1 MQTDP
6 APGSGNA
13 EVTTISELTV
23 MNPYVRDI
31 NQVVSKLLLEERN
44 GPPMCY
50 SLVDG
55 NNVIEELQGGEL
67 ALRSVLIDEA
77 IKCLPPETKS
87 QVIVVWPQSKWDALG
102 TNGNTA
108 ERLANLFAPLRQG
121 ASVYFALVDYPTAN
135 LVREEGTVFL
145 PNGAEKDQWWC
156 KLPGMRKADHLA
168 CELDDAIL
176 TELHCAITKNNRCAI
191 AVTGD
196 RRVIKTREELVKLKG
211 WVEAARRQ
219 GWVQAGRRHSFYV
232 ITTFMKV
239 TTVEPDADAGLAA
252 FLTGTDPRPDGV

>member
-1 MQTDP
+1 MMTDP

-23 MNPYVRDI
+23 MNPYVTNI
-31 NQVVSKLLLEERN
+31 KQVVSKLLLEERN

-55 NNVIEELQGGEL
+55 NNVIEELPSGEL

-77 IKCLPPETKS
+77 IQCLPPETKS
-87 QVIVVWPQSKWDALG
+87 QVIVVWPQSKWNALG

-121 ASVYFALVDYPTAN
+121 ASVYFALVDYPTPN
-135 LVREEGTVFL
+135 PRVPGKVFL

-176 TELHCAITKNNRCAI
+176 SELHCAITKNNRCAI

-196 RRVIKTREELVKLKG
+196 RRVIKTREELDKLKG
-211 WVEAARRQ
+211 WVETARRQ
-219 GWVQAGRRHSFYV
+219 GWVEAGRRHSFYV

-239 TTVEPDADAGLAA
+239 TTVAPDPDAGWAGSLA
-252 FLTGTDPRPDGV
+252 GRHPRADRV